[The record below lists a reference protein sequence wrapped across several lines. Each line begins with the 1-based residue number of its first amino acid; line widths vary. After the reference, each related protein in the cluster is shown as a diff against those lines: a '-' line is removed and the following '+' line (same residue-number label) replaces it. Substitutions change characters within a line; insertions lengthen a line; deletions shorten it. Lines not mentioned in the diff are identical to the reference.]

1 MGRNKV
7 RTNSSG
13 VTEKAEF
20 NVNKEKY
27 DSGYDHIFNREKC
40 QCEEC
45 EKEKEEKEK
54 ECVMII
60 KTN

>member
-1 MGRNKV
+1 M
-7 RTNSSG
+7 RTNHAG
-13 VTEKAEF
+13 ITETAEF